1 MGYIGGRLMRL
12 IKSRALLL
20 LIALL
25 IAGCVKSQV
34 EVKTTPEQQ
43 SITVVDAR
51 GKEVE
56 IQTPVKK
63 VISIYGMAPPF
74 IYLLGEGDKF
84 YAGWMWGTD
93 FYKLIDP
100 KIEEKTSKERS
111 LNVEDIKKEDPD
123 VVLASTWKKFARD
136 INQLESLGV
145 PVVCINI
152 ESIDDIYATIRILGK
167 IFQKEDYADKII
179 EYYEG
184 CVKDVEK
191 RISGVEEKPKVL
203 VVYYS
208 GKAKAYRTFG
218 GDMFQSKLI
227 EMAGGISVSKELSG
241 KQTINVEQVANWNPD
256 IILII
261 QYWKS
266 GKDLKEEILNDPAWK
281 RIKAVKDGKVYV
293 VPNDGENWIDPCPK
307 WILGLYWTAKV
318 LHPEEF
324 KDLNVKAK
332 ADEFYKK
339 FFGLSVDEVKIAGDL
354 I

>member
-1 MGYIGGRLMRL
+1 
-12 IKSRALLL
+12 
-20 LIALL
+20 
-25 IAGCVKSQV
+25 
-34 EVKTTPEQQ
+34 
-43 SITVVDAR
+43 
-51 GKEVE
+51 
-56 IQTPVKK
+56 
-63 VISIYGMAPPF
+63 
-74 IYLLGEGDKF
+74 
-84 YAGWMWGTD
+84 
-93 FYKLIDP
+93 
-100 KIEEKTSKERS
+100 
-111 LNVEDIKKEDPD
+111 
-123 VVLASTWKKFARD
+123 
-136 INQLESLGV
+136 
-145 PVVCINI
+145 
-152 ESIDDIYATIRILGK
+152 LGK

-184 CVKDVEK
+184 CAKDVEK
-191 RISGVEEKPKVL
+191 RISDVEEKPKVL

-266 GKDLKEEILNDPAWK
+266 GKDVKEKILNDPAWK
-281 RIKAVKDGKVYV
+281 QIKAVRDGKVYV